1 MGVSDATIAPR
12 RLASASVHARA
23 SLVRAATRWGSP
35 TATKPRR
42 AALVR
47 RGLVKWRE
55 DAARARRHGRAPSL
69 RPPSACAGRHL
80 AAGLRLPARLR
91 SVASRDSARAG
102 AEQIGEAADGAREM
116 RSLGAS
122 PRAARS
128 GLMVVKETH
137 CAATDWWA
145 TVRIITHDATSIS
158 APGPSIVFGSIKV
171 VLLRRLHLDRP
182 FFRLVM
188 GRAED

>member
-80 AAGLRLPARLR
+80 AARLRLPARLR

-102 AEQIGEAADGAREM
+102 VRRSCDSVETAAEM
-116 RSLGAS
+116 RTPAGSRPAF
-122 PRAARS
+122 R
-128 GLMVVKETH
+128 VVS
-137 CAATDWWA
+137 ATGKTPA
-145 TVRIITHDATSIS
+145 TTTILCHTAVGTGPHEATRIS
-158 APGPSIVFGSIKV
+158 APGPMIVFG
-171 VLLRRLHLDRP
+171 LL
-182 FFRLVM
+182 M
-188 GRAED
+188 GRAEDLQLIEIGRMVFQ